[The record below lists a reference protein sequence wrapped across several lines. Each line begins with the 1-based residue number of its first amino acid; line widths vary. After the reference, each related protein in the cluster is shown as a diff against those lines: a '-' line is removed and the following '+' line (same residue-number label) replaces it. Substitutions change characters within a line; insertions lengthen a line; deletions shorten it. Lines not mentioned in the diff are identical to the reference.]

1 MPTGDLNQDRR
12 ARIAERRRLGRY
24 KDPTRMASF
33 MRGLGQGATLS
44 TADEIFGTLGA
55 VPEML
60 VAAFDRDPSTT
71 MRGAMGEGIEG
82 YRAKDEAAMDAYGGS
97 FLAGEVLGT
106 AAPLAAAT
114 LTTGGG
120 ATPAVTAAATAN
132 RANRVRQLAQS
143 GVKAFS
149 TRAGPVT
156 GGAAYGAAEGFG
168 SSEGNLVERLPG
180 TAVGTVFGAGAG
192 KGADVSLGAL
202 GNIGTNLMNI
212 TGARA
217 PMSRLPIVGG
227 MFDSLEDLSE
237 RQIRESLPTGDDL
250 TKAIDDLETYP
261 EQMVLDIRGP
271 DEIAREVQIP
281 GTQGRQVTDAL
292 YERRAGQEDRIVES
306 LVEAVTKGGDRPNV
320 IDVTEAIAKTQRT
333 AAKPFYEKAYEA
345 TVPKSILDDHMK
357 MPEFQKAYKKA
368 QELWVARGEEGVM
381 PAFDELGDD
390 VPLMMMDYVKRGLDD
405 VLQVG
410 RRGGG
415 DSGIGGGINRAA
427 IDRKNQM
434 LAELDELVPAYRQ
447 ARAIWAGGEAAQDA
461 MSAGRDAF
469 KPSVTADVAEAE
481 FRKLTP
487 GERKHWRIGATDQ
500 LLSLIE
506 KMRQSLDTSG
516 GGQIGGI
523 FQSTAG
529 QRKIKLLF
537 DDDEVAEAFI
547 NYMKQENLQHITSR
561 KTLDLSPTASRQ
573 VVQGQLGEVVGTTS
587 TGTTMLDVLKGAFNT
602 LREGGRKTTME
613 KKSDIMGPMLVTKGK
628 EGAEL
633 VRRLV
638 KDRDAPPPV
647 TSLVRRAGS
656 RSAATQAADRG
667 PTEAERR
674 RRRLNRLRM
683 GGR

>member
-1 MPTGDLNQDRR
+1 MLTGDLNQDRK

-44 TADEIFGTLGA
+44 TADEIFGSIGA

-60 VAAFDRDPSTT
+60 TAAFDRDPSTT
-71 MRGAMGEGIEG
+71 MRGAMGEGIED
-82 YRAKDEAAMDAYGGS
+82 YRAKDEAAMDAHGKS
-97 FLAGEVLGT
+97 FLAGEVVGT
-106 AAPLAAAT
+106 VAPLAAAT
-114 LTTGGG
+114 LTTGGLGTG
-120 ATPAVTAAATAN
+120 AVGTAATVA
-132 RANRVRQLAQS
+132 RGNRVRQLAQS

-168 SSEGNLVERLPG
+168 SSEGNFVERLPG
-180 TAVGTVFGAGAG
+180 TAVGTVFGAGVG

-202 GNIGTNLMNI
+202 GNIGTNLMNV

-320 IDVTEAIAKTQRT
+320 IDITEAIAKTQRT
-333 AAKPFYEKAYEA
+333 AAKPLYDEAYEA
-345 TVPKSILDDHMK
+345 TVPKSILEKHMNSSQ
-357 MPEFQKAYKKA
+357 FQKAYKKA

-381 PAFDELGDD
+381 PAFDELAED

-405 VLQVG
+405 VLNVG
-410 RRGGG
+410 AKP
-415 DSGIGGGINRAA
+415 GGGIGPEILSANRT
-427 IDRKNQM
+427 RKNAM

-447 ARAIWAGGEAAQDA
+447 ARAVWAGGEAAQDA

-469 KPSVTADVAEAE
+469 QPRVTADVAEAE

-487 GERKHWRIGATDQ
+487 GEREHWRIGATDQ

-506 KMRQSLDTSG
+506 KMRQSLDASG

-561 KTLDLSPTASRQ
+561 KTLELSPTASRQ
-573 VVQGQLGEVVGTTS
+573 VVQGQLGEGVGTTS
-587 TGTTMLDVLKGAFNT
+587 TGTTMLDLLKGAFNT